1 MARGVAISP
10 QPLERKEFRRLLLV
24 SLLAHAA
31 LGLFLGFSPRGE
43 VVMPKGVIAVEL
55 VSVPA
60 PARPAPAAAPTPRP
74 AEPKPAPPPPPPE
87 PKQIVLPKET
97 APPPP
102 EPKPAAEPKPKPKP
116 EPKPE
121 PAAKPEPEKDYADVL
136 SDLRSEV
143 GDESAATTPAEAPSP
158 GPAPAQTAAIGSPTG
173 SPVPPEFLAWER
185 RARIHIRQNWVVPP
199 SFRNQPLR
207 TSVQVELDASGGVVG
222 EPRIVGR
229 SGNPWYDEGVV
240 RSIQKASPLP
250 PPPEAGEWS
259 FVFVADE
266 YF

>member
-1 MARGVAISP
+1 VARSVAIFP
-10 QPLERKEFRRLLLV
+10 EPLERKQFRRLLLV
-24 SLLAHAA
+24 SLLAHGA
-31 LGLFLGFSPRGE
+31 LCLFLGFSPRGE

-60 PARPAPAAAPTPRP
+60 PAAPRPAPAAAPAPKP
-74 AEPKPAPPPPPPE
+74 AEPAPAPPPPPPE

-116 EPKPE
+116 EPV
-121 PAAKPEPEKDYADVL
+121 AKPESERDYADVL
-136 SDLRSEV
+136 SDLRSQV
-143 GDESAATTPAEAPSP
+143 PDEPMVATPSEAPAAAQ
-158 GPAPAQTAAIGSPTG
+158 APAQTAAIGSPTG

-207 TSVQVELDASGGVVG
+207 TSIQVELDASGGVVG

-266 YF
+266 SF

>member
-1 MARGVAISP
+1 VARSVAISP
-10 QPLERKEFRRLLLV
+10 EPLERKEFRRLLLV

-31 LGLFLGFSPRGE
+31 LGLFLGVSPRGE
-43 VVMPKGVIAVEL
+43 MVMPQGVIAVEL

-60 PARPAPAAAPTPRP
+60 AARPAPAAAPAPKP

-116 EPKPE
+116 APE
-121 PAAKPEPEKDYADVL
+121 PVAEPATEKDYADVL
-136 SDLRSEV
+136 SELREEA
-143 GDESAATTPAEAPSP
+143 GDEPPAEAPA
-158 GPAPAQTAAIGSPTG
+158 PAPAQTAAIGSPTG
-173 SPVPPEFLAWER
+173 SPMPPEFLAWER
-185 RARIHIRQNWVVPP
+185 KARIHIRQNWAVPP
-199 SFRNQPLR
+199 NFRNQQLS
-207 TSVQVELDASGGVVG
+207 TGIQVELDASGAVIG
-222 EPRIVGR
+222 EPQIVKR

-250 PPPEAGEWS
+250 APPEAGEYP
-259 FVFVADE
+259 FVFVSDE
-266 YF
+266 F